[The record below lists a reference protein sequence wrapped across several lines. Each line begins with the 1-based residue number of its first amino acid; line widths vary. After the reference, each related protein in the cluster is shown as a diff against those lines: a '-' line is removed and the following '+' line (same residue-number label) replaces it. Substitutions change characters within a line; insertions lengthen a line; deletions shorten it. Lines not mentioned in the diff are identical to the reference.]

1 MLSKHVGARQQLVC
15 RRSTRTNVLRSRTQP
30 KHAAIHGLYDP
41 VERAAQ
47 SLDIHE
53 SLQEV
58 CLASTRLTATR
69 QPRGARGEAAD
80 GGGDSGSVA
89 ARAHL
94 LVSSRR
100 CIKLNQNTVFENIS
114 HNDLNGFEN
123 ISHNISTLGLKISL
137 TISLSATLLGA
148 FSYSHID

>member
-114 HNDLNGFEN
+114 HN
-123 ISHNISTLGLKISL
+123 ISTLGLKISL